1 MHASRSC
8 TCAISYE
15 RHGPST
21 STPPLQ
27 LSDKIRSRVS
37 PGLSLAPSCAQMHV
51 VWYKARHWRS
61 RAHRHGETV
70 VHTQTHPTA
79 GLAPAP
85 TMVALLPVA
94 LALGLA
100 CSRRD
105 LARHGSA
112 APDASG
118 PGSTSASPVKA
129 RDANIS
135 GVSPGEGSAFDWFV
149 RGGGKYG
156 NSLATA
162 EGAGAQSVSLFGPEE
177 KVKIRSLNPTNKPR
191 FDRDEDVYTPNT
203 IRKRW

>member
-1 MHASRSC
+1 
-8 TCAISYE
+8 
-15 RHGPST
+15 
-21 STPPLQ
+21 
-27 LSDKIRSRVS
+27 
-37 PGLSLAPSCAQMHV
+37 
-51 VWYKARHWRS
+51 
-61 RAHRHGETV
+61 
-70 VHTQTHPTA
+70 
-79 GLAPAP
+79 
-85 TMVALLPVA
+85 MVALLPVA

-112 APDASG
+112 APDSFA

-129 RDANIS
+129 RDANVS

-177 KVKIRSLNPTNKPR
+177 KVKTGLLNHTEAKKPR
-191 FDRDEDVYTPNT
+191 MCKQLRSS
-203 IRKRW
+203 